1 MNTLIRLLRN
11 ILELIGVLF
20 KFIFSKIEDGVGI
33 LLMGREQNTNI
44 KRAANSWRENINFP
58 KKKKDLVYSSTKTA
72 RRDEEKEA
80 RIRQLMKVQATTT
93 EFDTGLEDEYLYT
106 KGSRWATV
114 EDYEEPIGI

>member
-1 MNTLIRLLRN
+1 MSTLIKFLKN

-33 LLMGREQNTNI
+33 LILGRAENKKLNR
-44 KRAANSWRENINFP
+44 KLGDWRENIRFP
-58 KKKKDLVYSSTKTA
+58 KKDLVYSGKS
-72 RRDEEKEA
+72 REDEEEEA
-80 RIRQLMKVQATTT
+80 KKRQLMKVHSL

-106 KGSRWATV
+106 TGSRWAAV